1 MRKRETSER
10 ETALPISKKPG
21 NRGSTPRGSIMDCS
35 TCETRKECSRE
46 PTESCG
52 ENGRGRYRNAKEA
65 WEAVGFN
72 VFGGLSHEE
81 IHALKSSIAEK
92 LDRLEPS
99 EYALFCTMANN
110 ELRIRWGVIPQ
121 SGGYSLEGIINL
133 PDWYETCRRI
143 VTAKKP
149 SRFWGSVGLGG
160 YFTNKYLE
168 KRAEQEELAI
178 MMFECQVREF
188 ISFVKSSS

>member
-1 MRKRETSER
+1 MDCKECETS
-10 ETALPISKKPG
+10 
-21 NRGSTPRGSIMDCS
+21 
-35 TCETRKECSRE
+35 KECSRIAA
-46 PTESCG
+46 ESCG
-52 ENGRGRYRNAKEA
+52 ESGGERYRNAREA

-72 VFGGLSHEE
+72 VFGRLSYEE
-81 IHALKSSIAEK
+81 LHALRCSIAEK
-92 LDRLEPS
+92 LGRLEPN

-110 ELRIRWGVIPQ
+110 ELRVCHGIMPQ
-121 SGGYSLEGIINL
+121 SGGCSLESVINL

-168 KRAEQEELAI
+168 KRAEQEERAMI
-178 MMFECQVREF
+178 IFGNQVRDF